1 MQHRRIYHFF
11 LMLHFLQIFVRNIIE
26 SVCVFTDSEL
36 FVILSLITVAVDI
49 RCLEFDNLR
58 KTTKQ

>member
-1 MQHRRIYHFF
+1 MQHRRIYNFF

-36 FVILSLITVAVDI
+36 FVILSRSRVA
-49 RCLEFDNLR
+49 L
-58 KTTKQ
+58 